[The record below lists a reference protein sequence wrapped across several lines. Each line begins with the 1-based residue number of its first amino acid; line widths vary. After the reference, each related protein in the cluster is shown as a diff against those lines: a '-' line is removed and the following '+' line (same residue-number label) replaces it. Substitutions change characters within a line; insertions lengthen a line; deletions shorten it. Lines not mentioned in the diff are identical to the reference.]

1 MIGLPKYPVSQ
12 RAMSGAKPYSR
23 QGGLFDSQKQASKGT
38 GDSVEA
44 VEKALQILEAV
55 GTAKRIGVLKLSQEV
70 ELPYS
75 TVHRLLSTLAKRGY
89 IQQESDRRKYALGP
103 KVLELGTAFLDTVE
117 LRQVALPRMLSLS
130 QRTRETVNLV
140 IWNGRSAVCAE
151 KIDSPESV
159 TVQQT
164 QIGRLEPLHSSGLGK
179 AIIAFLPA
187 AQLDE
192 VLKGVNLVSYTR
204 NTLVS
209 VKALKNDLEK
219 IRQRGFAIDDQ
230 EGVLGV
236 RCVASP
242 IWNYREEVLGAL
254 SLVGPSIR
262 MSKKRVL
269 DLGRMVREEAIKISQ
284 QLGYNPQRSARS
296 V

>member
-1 MIGLPKYPVSQ
+1 L
-12 RAMSGAKPYSR
+12 
-23 QGGLFDSQKQASKGT
+23 DSQNQATKGSS
-38 GDSVEA
+38 DSVEA

-55 GTAKRIGVLKLSQEV
+55 GTAKKIGVLKLSQEV
-70 ELPYS
+70 KLPYS

-103 KVLELGTAFLDTVE
+103 RVLVLGTAFLDTVE
-117 LRQVALPRMLSLS
+117 LRQVALPHMLGLS
-130 QRTRETVNLV
+130 QKTRETVNLV
-140 IWNGRSAVCAE
+140 IWNGGAAVCAE
-151 KIDSPESV
+151 KIDSPASV

-179 AIIAFLPA
+179 AIIAFLPPTE
-187 AQLDE
+187 LDE
-192 VLKGVNLVSYTR
+192 VLKHIDLVQYTE
-204 NTLVS
+204 NTLTS
-209 VKALKNDLEK
+209 LKALKNDLEE
-219 IRQRGFAIDDQ
+219 IRQRGFAIDDE

-242 IWNYREEVLGAL
+242 IWNYREEVVGAV

-269 DLGRMVREEAIKISQ
+269 ELGRMVHAEAVNISQ
-284 QLGYNPQRSARS
+284 RLGYNRQRTAR
-296 V
+296 

>member
-1 MIGLPKYPVSQ
+1 MIDFTKYRMPQ
-12 RAMSGAKPYSR
+12 RSMSGTSPYSR
-23 QGGLFDSQKQASKGT
+23 QGGLLDSQKQATKGT

-55 GTAKRIGVLKLSQEV
+55 GAAKRIGVLKLSQEV

-130 QRTRETVNLV
+130 QQTRETVNLV

-192 VLKGVNLVSYTR
+192 VLNGVNLVRYTR

-269 DLGRMVREEAIKISQ
+269 DLGRMVREEATKISQ

>member
-1 MIGLPKYPVSQ
+1 MIDFTKYRMAQ
-12 RAMSGAKPYSR
+12 RSMSGTSPYSR
-23 QGGLFDSQKQASKGT
+23 QGGLLDSQKQATKGT

-55 GTAKRIGVLKLSQEV
+55 GAAKRIGVLKLSQEV

-130 QRTRETVNLV
+130 QQTRETVNLV

-192 VLKGVNLVSYTR
+192 VLNSVSLVRYTR

-269 DLGRMVREEAIKISQ
+269 DLGRMVREEATKISQ

>member
-1 MIGLPKYPVSQ
+1 MIDFTKYRVPQ
-12 RAMSGAKPYSR
+12 RSMSGASPYSR
-23 QGGLFDSQKQASKGT
+23 QGGLLDSQKQATKGT

-55 GTAKRIGVLKLSQEV
+55 GAAKRIGVLKLSQEV

-130 QRTRETVNLV
+130 QQTRETVNLV

-192 VLKGVNLVSYTR
+192 VLNGVNLVRYTR

-269 DLGRMVREEAIKISQ
+269 DLGRMVREEATKISQ
-284 QLGYNPQRSARS
+284 HLGYNPQRSARS